1 MPSDASGR
9 GYAQALQREA
19 VTSLITLVSY
29 GTLSEA
35 YAAALAQLQRIRRI
49 CQTRKGDAHS
59 ESLVFAIDKALS
71 VK

>member
-1 MPSDASGR
+1 M
-9 GYAQALQREA
+9 QREA

-49 CQTRKGDAHS
+49 CQTRKGDVHS